1 VVELPLDS
9 GVLVI
14 SKRWTCEF
22 EEGGV
27 LLVQVSVQS
36 LRLDSA
42 SDTPVLV
49 LQEDD
54 GERVLAIWIGH
65 MEAHAIACELAKK
78 KYPRPLTH
86 DLLAS
91 VVGGLGG
98 ALQKVIINRVEA
110 AVYFAEMIIR
120 QNGDVISVDARPS
133 DSIAL
138 ALRLQAA
145 IYADESLLERGILEA
160 PEEQSIGE
168 PLVLEEES
176 DTEMAAEELQ
186 EYLRNLAPEDF
197 GRFTP

>member
-1 VVELPLDS
+1 
-9 GVLVI
+9 
-14 SKRWTCEF
+14 
-22 EEGGV
+22 

-36 LRLDSA
+36 LGLDRA
-42 SDTPVLV
+42 SNTPVV
-49 LQEDD
+49 ILQEHD
-54 GERVLAIWIGH
+54 GERVLPIWIGPG
-65 MEAHAIACELAKK
+65 EASAIAMELADMKFS
-78 KYPRPLTH
+78 RPLTH

-91 VVGGLGG
+91 VMGGLGG

>member
-1 VVELPLDS
+1 MKL
-9 GVLVI
+9 
-14 SKRWTCEF
+14 KRAES
-22 EEGGV
+22 

-145 IYADESLLERGILEA
+145 IFADESLLERGILEA
-160 PEEQSIGE
+160 PGEQSIGE
-168 PLVLEEES
+168 PLVLEQEP